1 MWLHYEA
8 VPKGCRSDAPSQC
21 QVVISIQFHRKD
33 RSPQGF
39 FNCFIDPSDLER
51 PMPFGLNSSPD
62 EVKVCHP
69 VTPNSEQRRVCFGR
83 VKFVDPYDFPLS
95 LLIRPCLLTYRVLYY
110 GEGTIRHTNFCV
122 LGQKCRSPCCLII
135 FFR

>member
-1 MWLHYEA
+1 MWLRYQT
-8 VPKGCRSDAPSQC
+8 VPKGCSSDTPSKC
-21 QVVISIQFHRKD
+21 QVIISIQFHRID
-33 RSPQGF
+33 RSLQGF
-39 FNCFIDPSDLER
+39 PNCFFDPR
-51 PMPFGLNSSPD
+51 PMPFGVNSSPD

-95 LLIRPCLLTYRVLYY
+95 LLIRPYLLTYRVLYY
-110 GEGTIRHTNFCV
+110 GQGSIRHTNFCV
-122 LGQKCRSPCCLII
+122 LGQACRSPCCLII